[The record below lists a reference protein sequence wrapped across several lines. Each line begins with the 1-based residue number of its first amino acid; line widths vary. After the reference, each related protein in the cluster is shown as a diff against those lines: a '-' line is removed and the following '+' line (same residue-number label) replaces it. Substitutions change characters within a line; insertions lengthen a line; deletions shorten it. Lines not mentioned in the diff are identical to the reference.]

1 MTDGWD
7 ASARAWIDTVG
18 TDGDWGRRHVLD
30 GPMLGRVSNG
40 AFTDALDLG
49 CGEGRFC
56 RMLQRL
62 GIRTIGV
69 DPTRALIDH
78 ARALDPAG
86 DYRIGRAEALDL
98 PDAAF
103 DLVVSYLSLV
113 DIADLQTALSE
124 VHRVLRPGGH
134 FLIAN
139 LQGFSTAAV
148 SQGWTFEP
156 DGSSRFSI
164 DHYLE
169 ERATW
174 ISWNGIHIQ
183 NWHRPLSTYMSA
195 LLDLGFNLT
204 HFSEPAP
211 TGIDDD
217 KARRFHRVPNFLIME
232 WCKG

>member
-1 MTDGWD
+1 
-7 ASARAWIDTVG
+7 
-18 TDGDWGRRHVLD
+18 
-30 GPMLGRVSNG
+30 
-40 AFTDALDLG
+40 
-49 CGEGRFC
+49 
-56 RMLQRL
+56 MLQPL
-62 GIRTIGV
+62 GLRTIGV
-69 DPTRALIDH
+69 DPTQALIDH

-86 DYRIGRAEALDL
+86 DYRVGKAEALDL

-113 DIADLQTALSE
+113 DISDLRPALSE

-134 FLIAN
+134 LLIAN
-139 LQGFSTAAV
+139 LQGFNTAAV
-148 SQGWTFEP
+148 SQGWTREP
-156 DGSSRFSI
+156 DGSRRFSI

-183 NWHRPLSTYMSA
+183 NWHRPLSTYMSM
-195 LLDLGFNLT
+195 LLDLGFSLT

-211 TGIDDD
+211 IGIDDD

-232 WCKG
+232 WCKD